1 MLLMICLL
9 GELILPLATILIFG
23 FETVST
29 VWYFFVFLLFAN
41 SNALPLTDYV
51 ILASS
56 QSITRIHCPY
66 YCAVY
71 SFIFVIVCGVF
82 EWKTKLSSFLY
93 ILFLSVLS

>member
-56 QSITRIHCPY
+56 SKRKGILHVRFKMKVKRRPTSNTKP
-66 YCAVY
+66 
-71 SFIFVIVCGVF
+71 F
-82 EWKTKLSSFLY
+82 EYRPRLK
-93 ILFLSVLS
+93 

>member
-1 MLLMICLL
+1 MICLL
-9 GELILPLATILIFG
+9 CELILHLSTILIFG

-29 VWYFFVFLLFAN
+29 VWYFLVFILFSN
-41 SNALPLTDYV
+41 SNVLLLTDYV

-56 QSITRIHCPY
+56 QLITRIHCPY
-66 YCAVY
+66 YCAVHVY
-71 SFIFVIVCGVF
+71 SFIFVIVCGLF